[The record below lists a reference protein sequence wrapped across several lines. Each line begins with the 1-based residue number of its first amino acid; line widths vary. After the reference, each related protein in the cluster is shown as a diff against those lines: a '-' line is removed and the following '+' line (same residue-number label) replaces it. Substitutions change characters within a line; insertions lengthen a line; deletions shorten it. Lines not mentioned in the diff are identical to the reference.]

1 MINDLVLELIQLI
14 DTSLYDINAI
24 SHELGIDMEDMVEI
38 FKVYFIEIRELISE
52 LKDLFEK
59 NDWDKLQ
66 KTNHNIKGIS
76 SNLKIHDIY
85 NTALK
90 LDAIISSGK
99 ADKILSCIINLE
111 KMAEYSQLEISDFF
125 KKHGFQI

>member
-90 LDAIISSGK
+90 LDSIISSGK